1 MRLPCRLQGRSAV
14 GVLLLTLSLFAAARP
29 LAGSP
34 PPLIV
39 LITSEQLRSDYLQ
52 LYENSFSAGGF
63 GRLLTEGAVYP
74 TARYDHLATLAG
86 PNAAVLATGAYPSLH
101 GIVANRWHERA
112 YSKVVSALESGPSQ
126 GSLAVS
132 PLRLIGSTFAD
143 ELRWAT
149 DGRSRILAVSGSAEG
164 AVFLAGRRPTGCYWM
179 GTSDVFQTS
188 RYYRQALPGWV
199 EEFNALH
206 GAVRARG
213 RKWFALGQHTDSVP
227 LRVINARS
235 ESDLTAL
242 YRASPFD
249 AQDTFAL
256 ALRSVVAE
264 ELGQGDYPDLLV
276 VNVSAPARL
285 AAETGSRSPLMRDMI
300 LRLDRLL
307 DAFLND
313 LDRILGLENVG
324 IVLTGLHGAAPLPE
338 TIRNEG
344 LPAGRIRGE
353 DVVHTIDEALRE
365 NFGPEVY
372 VEKFIYPYVYLSAAA
387 RTAVPER
394 RATIVRTAGEAART
408 LTGIAGF
415 YSPETGPATA
425 PGADKIQRSWYPDR
439 VGDLALVYEPFFT
452 EDFGNGRGT
461 APGSYYRY
469 DTDVPL
475 IFYGRGFRAGRFQ
488 GPADASDIAPTLSAW
503 LGIAPPS
510 SATGRVL
517 AEALLPKPTTDFVD
531 PDFVGPPPN
540 SP

>member
-14 GVLLLTLSLFAAARP
+14 EVLLLMLSLFPVARS

-52 LYENSFSAGGF
+52 LYEDSFSAGGF

-74 TARYDHLATLAG
+74 TARYDHFATLAG

-101 GIVANRWHERA
+101 GIVANRWHERSSA
-112 YSKVVSALESGPSQ
+112 KVVSALESRPVQ
-126 GSLAVS
+126 GTLVVS
-132 PLRLIGSTFAD
+132 PLRLVGSTFAD

-149 DGRSRILAVSGSAEG
+149 DGRSRVLAVSGSAEG
-164 AVFLAGRRPTGCYWM
+164 AVFLAGRRPIGCYWM
-179 GTSDVFQTS
+179 GTGGVFRTS
-188 RYYRQALPGWV
+188 RYYRRALPGWV

-206 GAVRARG
+206 GAFRARG
-213 RKWFALGQHTDSVP
+213 RKWFALGGLADSVP
-227 LRVINARS
+227 LRVINARM
-235 ESDLTAL
+235 ESDLAAL
-242 YRASPFD
+242 YRASPFA

-256 ALRSVVAE
+256 ALRSVEAE
-264 ELGQGDYPDLLV
+264 ELGQGEHPDLLV

-285 AAETGSRSPLMRDMI
+285 AAETGARSPLMRDMI

-307 DAFLND
+307 DAFFDD
-313 LDRILGLENVG
+313 LDQLLGLENVG
-324 IVLTGLHGAAPLPE
+324 IVLTGLHGVAPLPE
-338 TIRNEG
+338 TVRNEG
-344 LPAGRIRGE
+344 LSAGRIRGE

-365 NFGPEVY
+365 TFGPEFY
-372 VEKFIYPYVYLSAAA
+372 VEKFVCPYVYLSDAVRRAA
-387 RTAVPER
+387 PER

-415 YSPETGPATA
+415 YSPETGSATA
-425 PGADKIQRSWYPDR
+425 PEADKIQRSWYPDR
-439 VGDLALVYEPFFT
+439 AGDLALVYEPFFF

-475 IFYGRGFRAGRFQ
+475 IFYGRGFRTGRFQ
-488 GPADASDIAPTLSAW
+488 RPADASDVAPTLSAW

-517 AEALLPKPTTDFVD
+517 AEALLPKPTTKFVD
-531 PDFVGPPPN
+531 PDFVGPQPN